1 MGGVDLAVEMA
12 DYGGTVVLY
21 SAFGKEVPATVGA
34 DKSHREEV
42 AIVGAFSQEPA
53 DWRAGSAYIRSGVI
67 ADELDALVT
76 AQYPFSEVEDAL
88 RLVTS
93 EPTYRVFV
101 EPEHG

>member
-12 DYGGTVVLY
+12 DFGGTVVLY
-21 SAFGKEVPATVGA
+21 SAFDKDLPAAVGA
-34 DKSHREEV
+34 DRSHREEV

-53 DWRAGSAYIRSGVI
+53 DWRKGSAVIRSGMI
-67 ADELDALVT
+67 ADQLDALVT
-76 AQYPFSEVEDAL
+76 ARYPFSQVEDAL

-101 EPEHG
+101 EPEH